1 MLLELQQLKKS
12 YTKGLE
18 TKQALAPIDL
28 LLDNGES
35 LGIVGM
41 SGSGK
46 STLLRLIA
54 LLEEPTSGAILVSG
68 HSVSGMTLSARRRA
82 YEQIQMVFQHPGSV
96 ISPRMTIGEFM
107 SEPYRCMKGLSVS
120 ESLAQV
126 NRVLEEVDLTASY
139 TKKFAHE
146 VSGGELQRIV
156 LGRVVSV
163 APKLVLFDEPTSALD
178 PQTEQGVL
186 TYIKRLQREHGFASI
201 FVSHNIEVVEDMAT
215 RIVVMKDGCVV
226 DTIDDGAQLRD
237 SAVAYTQELLRASL
251 LT

>member
-1 MLLELQQLKKS
+1 MSKGELAYAIRITTIGKIIYKS
-12 YTKGLE
+12 TKGLE

-82 YEQIQMVFQHPGSV
+82 YEQIQMVFQHPRSV

-126 NRVLEEVDLTASY
+126 NRVLEEVDLPASY

-146 VSGGELQRIV
+146 VSGG
-156 LGRVVSV
+156 S
-163 APKLVLFDEPTSALD
+163 
-178 PQTEQGVL
+178 
-186 TYIKRLQREHGFASI
+186 
-201 FVSHNIEVVEDMAT
+201 
-215 RIVVMKDGCVV
+215 
-226 DTIDDGAQLRD
+226 
-237 SAVAYTQELLRASL
+237 
-251 LT
+251 

>member
-1 MLLELQQLKKS
+1 MLLELQQLEKS

-82 YEQIQMVFQHPGSV
+82 YEQI
-96 ISPRMTIGEFM
+96 
-107 SEPYRCMKGLSVS
+107 
-120 ESLAQV
+120 
-126 NRVLEEVDLTASY
+126 
-139 TKKFAHE
+139 
-146 VSGGELQRIV
+146 
-156 LGRVVSV
+156 
-163 APKLVLFDEPTSALD
+163 
-178 PQTEQGVL
+178 
-186 TYIKRLQREHGFASI
+186 
-201 FVSHNIEVVEDMAT
+201 
-215 RIVVMKDGCVV
+215 
-226 DTIDDGAQLRD
+226 
-237 SAVAYTQELLRASL
+237 
-251 LT
+251 